1 VRHCPPPGA
10 HLLARFFY
18 CNNSYV
24 FFCFSPAGLPLQIWS
39 LPFPFSETISQFI
52 PPLLSPL
59 CAVDFEIP
67 LSLCSQVQVPL
78 VAAALGRLRYDVAW
92 KFCMGAHRKHRSART
107 GGCLSHT
114 FPPTLQLSLSRFT
127 SRKHAAHPQVAAAGG
142 AHSASYR
149 PHPTRA

>member
-1 VRHCPPPGA
+1 LRHTAP

-18 CNNSYV
+18 HNDSYV

-39 LPFPFSETISQFI
+39 VPFPFSETISQFI

-92 KFCMGAHRKHRSART
+92 NGRASKASVDRER
-107 GGCLSHT
+107 
-114 FPPTLQLSLSRFT
+114 
-127 SRKHAAHPQVAAAGG
+127 AAV
-142 AHSASYR
+142 
-149 PHPTRA
+149 